1 LTPDKL
7 RQDPSNPGRFIYTV
21 SKTREQERTFGFEPA
36 YNKDLATSRYDDFGG
51 VVPNV
56 TIDQTGERKRLP
68 FKKSAITSKGDI
80 TITSNKE
87 KVVFWDKTFK
97 VKTEHLKGI
106 LKYKD
111 ENGKEQYVPDDAFVA
126 FVRLKT
132 NARIG
137 VVTLNEAA
145 GKEGWFDLNLR
156 DEYRFDWKDD
166 PIDFY
171 YKEKV
176 SGKVYNFNDTD
187 ADGKPISL
195 EQLYTILT
203 SDKPEIILTEQP
215 EDKTENQ

>member
-1 LTPDKL
+1 MPHNDI
-7 RQDPSNPGRFIYTV
+7 S
-21 SKTREQERTFGFEPA
+21 QE
-36 YNKDLATSRYDDFGG
+36 
-51 VVPNV
+51 
-56 TIDQTGERKRLP
+56 GERKCLP
-68 FKKSAITSKGDI
+68 FTKESITSKGDI

-97 VKTEHLKGI
+97 VATEHMRGI
-106 LKYKD
+106 LKYKKAD
-111 ENGKEQYVPDDAFVA
+111 GTVLPVPDDAFIA
-126 FVRLKT
+126 FVRLRT

-137 VVTLNEAA
+137 VVTLNPST
-145 GKEGWFDLNLR
+145 GDPGWFELNLR

-176 SGKVYNFNDTD
+176 SGKVYNLNDTD

-203 SDKPEIILTEQP
+203 SSETPEIILTEKP
-215 EDKTENQ
+215 EEAAPKE